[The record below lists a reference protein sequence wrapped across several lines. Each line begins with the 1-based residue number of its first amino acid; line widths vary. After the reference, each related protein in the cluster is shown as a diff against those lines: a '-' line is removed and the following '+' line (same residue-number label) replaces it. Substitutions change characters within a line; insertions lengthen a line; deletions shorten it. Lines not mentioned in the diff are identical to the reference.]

1 MTVTR
6 DVIRDLLP
14 VYFSGDASA
23 DTVALIE
30 ECVRQ
35 DPQLAREVEVQRR
48 EFSSQQDLLAP
59 ASTLAPGHELET
71 LRRTRT
77 AIQRQKWLLAI
88 ALVLTLF
95 PLSFVAS
102 DSGLVFMVLRDRP
115 VLGVASWIGA
125 AILWTQY
132 ARIQRRMAA
141 SGVPGR
147 NWKGGRP

>member
-1 MTVTR
+1 MNVTR

-14 VYFSGDASA
+14 VYFSGDAST

-30 ECVRQ
+30 ECLRQ
-35 DPQLAREVEVQRR
+35 DPELAHEVEVQRR
-48 EFSSQQDLLAP
+48 EFASQQQLLAP

-71 LRRTRT
+71 LRRTRA

-95 PLSFVAS
+95 PFSCEVS
-102 DSGLVFMVLRDRP
+102 DAGLVFLLLRDRP
-115 VLGVASWIGA
+115 VLGVASWLGA
-125 AILWTQY
+125 AILWVQY
-132 ARIQRRMAA
+132 ARIRRRVAA